1 MHLKSSYNR
10 KIIVFHYIF
19 MEIYKRSLFLKR
31 NLTLQSS
38 YIDLNDEKHENTIFK
53 S

>member
-1 MHLKSSYNR
+1 
-10 KIIVFHYIF
+10 

-38 YIDLNDEKHENTIFK
+38 YIDLIDEKHENTIFK
-53 S
+53 SLFQEILRDCFILWG